1 MHPFEKLGYQR
12 SHEYIDDAYLTIDLN
27 WEGDVRIFNWFER
40 GVDKCLVKVEH
51 ECFPTAL

>member
-12 SHEYIDDAYLTIDLN
+12 SYEYINDAYLTIDLN
-27 WEGDVRIFNWFER
+27 WEGDVRIFHWFER
-40 GVDKCLVKVEH
+40 GVDKCLVKVEY